1 MSEVAERITVSDEG
15 YSLPVVELM
24 TGRGFVTGKSGSG
37 KSNTANVICEE
48 LLDQNLPLLIV
59 DTDGEY
65 YGLKEEYEL
74 LHVGADE
81 QCDLELAPGDAT
93 EQRSASQRSSLS
105 RVDAERLAGVALE
118 ENLPIILDVSGYLDE
133 EYARTLIH
141 DVVRALFAAE
151 KQRKKPFLLL
161 IEEAHE
167 FIPESGGADDLSK
180 MLIRVAKR
188 GRKRG
193 LGVLALSQR
202 PAAVDKDY
210 ITQCDWIV
218 WHRLTWDNDTAVV
231 DRILGGDAAD
241 RVPKLDAGEALVL
254 TDWDESV
261 TEVQF
266 RRKRTFDAG
275 ATPDLDDFEQ
285 PDLKSVDGD
294 LLAELAGDGGGA
306 ASAASGDRADDVAGE
321 RAGEDRTEGSEP
333 ADAGTTDG
341 AAASRSAASDGDTS
355 GSSRRRGSSGRDSPN
370 EGEVALEIGEIVV
383 HVAAF
388 LVASQRWFVDET
400 AALLAR
406 AADRLGVGRT
416 GAHAGPIAPAEEMP
430 GARSSGADGRSTLL
444 RALAALVVIAT
455 YAAVFLAVVAI
466 V

>member
-1 MSEVAERITVSDEG
+1 MSEV
-15 YSLPVVELM
+15 
-24 TGRGFVTGKSGSG
+24 
-37 KSNTANVICEE
+37 ANVICEE

-81 QCDLELAPGDAT
+81 QCDLELAPGDA
-93 EQRSASQRSSLS
+93 
-105 RVDAERLAGVALE
+105 ERLAEMALE

-133 EYARTLIH
+133 EHARTLIH

-151 KQRKKPFLLL
+151 KRRKKPFLLL

-167 FIPESGGADDLSK
+167 FIPESGGSDDLSK

-294 LLAELAGDGGGA
+294 LLAELAGDRDGSE
-306 ASAASGDRADDVAGE
+306 SAASGDGGDRNEDS
-321 RAGEDRTEGSEP
+321 GEDRADEGG
-333 ADAGTTDG
+333 ADDAGTSDG
-341 AAASRSAASDGDTS
+341 AASSRPAASDGGAS
-355 GSSRRRGSSGRDSPN
+355 GSSRRRDSPN

-388 LVASQRWFVDET
+388 LVASQRWFVDEI

-406 AADRLGVGRT
+406 AAARLGVSRT
-416 GAHAGPIAPAEEMP
+416 GARAGPIAPSEKMP
-430 GARSSGADGRSTLL
+430 GARGSGADGRSMLF
-444 RALAALVVIAT
+444 RALAALVVLAT
-455 YAAVFLAVVAI
+455 YAAVFLAVVAL